1 MKNLVSTFK
10 KNVSKTKQYFNHIS
24 TKAVVVSSVSLASS
38 GAFANS
44 PEQSQH
50 LLKPM
55 LDAIDVASI
64 KAGLLS
70 AGGIMIG
77 LAVVVMAIRKVKSM
91 LSH

>member
-10 KNVSKTKQYFNHIS
+10 KNVSKTKQHFNHIS
-24 TKAVVVSSVSLASS
+24 TKAVIATSVALASS
-38 GAFANS
+38 GVLADS
-44 PEQSQH
+44 PQQSRD

-64 KAGLLS
+64 KSGLLS